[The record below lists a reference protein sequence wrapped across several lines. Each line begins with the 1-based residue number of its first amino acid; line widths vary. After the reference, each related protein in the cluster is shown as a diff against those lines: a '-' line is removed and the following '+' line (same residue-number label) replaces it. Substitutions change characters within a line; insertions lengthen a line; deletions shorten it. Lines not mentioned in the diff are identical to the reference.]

1 MVVIFLYIIPKRR
14 SPLFFPGTF
23 LPGKI
28 SVVTL
33 CYILY
38 IKNKGDQSK
47 LKASFKQAAGAN

>member
-1 MVVIFLYIIPKRR
+1 MVVIFLYIIPKHR
-14 SPLFFPGTF
+14 SPLFFTGTF
-23 LPGKI
+23 FPGKI

-47 LKASFKQAAGAN
+47 QQEQINCWLKY